1 MRSRRN
7 AHLFGGVLIVALLAL
22 PAAAQDERTVATPD
36 ERAAATQDQPGVGPF
51 TNEEI
56 AGAVAFVKS
65 DPNLGSERKMNMLRW
80 NETGTRSRKQP
91 GWMSWVGGFFSWTM
105 QSARYLM
112 WAALVF
118 LAAWLAVYLTR
129 AYQNREAGAGAT
141 DAFVP
146 PTHVRNLDIRPES
159 LPPNIGKAA
168 RALWDR
174 GDHRAAL
181 SLLYRGLLSRLT
193 HVHKVP
199 IKDSTTEGDCLL
211 LLPGRV
217 PSTTSEYSARL
228 VDAWGG
234 FVYGGSEAPAT
245 AIHELCDGF
254 AAALDRA
261 MPKPIQ
267 GGAE

>member
-1 MRSRRN
+1 VRSRNN
-7 AHLFGGVLIVALLAL
+7 AVPIGAVLLAVWL
-22 PAAAQDERTVATPD
+22 MSRPASAQDEPLPATYSAD
-36 ERAAATQDQPGVGPF
+36 
-51 TNEEI
+51 EI
-56 AGAVAFVKS
+56 AAAVAFVKS
-65 DPNLGSERKMNMLRW
+65 DPNLGSERNISMLRW
-80 NETGTRSRKQP
+80 RDSGTKPARNP
-91 GWMSWVGGFFSWTM
+91 GWMSWVAGFFGWTM

-112 WAALVF
+112 WAGLVF
-118 LAAWLAVYLTR
+118 LAAWLVAYLTR
-129 AYQNREAGAGAT
+129 VLSKMQTDEKA

-159 LPPNIGKAA
+159 LPPNIGSAA

-174 GDHRAAL
+174 GEHRAAL

-217 PSTTSEYSARL
+217 TPKTSEYSERL
-228 VDAWGG
+228 VDAWRG
-234 FVYGGSEAPAT
+234 FVYGGAAAPAA

-254 AAALDRA
+254 GGALDRA
-261 MPKPIQ
+261 VARPVQ

>member
-1 MRSRRN
+1 MRSLSN
-7 AHLFGGVLIVALLAL
+7 AGLFGAALIVSLLAAL
-22 PAAAQDERTVATPD
+22 PAAAQDER
-36 ERAAATQDQPGVGPF
+36 AAATQDERAGTPY
-51 TNEEI
+51 TKEEI
-56 AGAVAFVKS
+56 AGAMAFVKS

-80 NETGTRSRKQP
+80 RESGRRSMKEP
-91 GWMSWVGGFFSWTM
+91 GWMSWVGGFFGWTM

-129 AYQNREAGAGAT
+129 AYQNRDTDGGAAEK
-141 DAFVP
+141 FVP

-159 LPPNIGKAA
+159 LPQNIGKAA

-217 PSTTSEYSARL
+217 TPATSEYSARL

-234 FVYGGSEAPAT
+234 FVYGGTEAPAN

-254 AAALDRA
+254 AGALDRA